1 MYKIAEEKK
10 LFADIVF
17 SIVNIECNIC
27 ILTVFIFHAK
37 SVTIYNHHKSH
48 KIKVLQS
55 LYLFRS
61 SHTTLFSLFFTV
73 SVVNAI
79 SKAKCMNT

>member
-10 LFADIVF
+10 LVADIVF

-27 ILTVFIFHAK
+27 ILTFFIFHAK
-37 SVTIYNHHKSH
+37 SVTIYNQHKSH
-48 KIKVLQS
+48 KIRVLQS
-55 LYLFRS
+55 LYPFCS

-79 SKAKCMNT
+79 